1 MKKALVF
8 DFDGVI
14 LDSNH
19 IKDETFLIL
28 YKKYGKKFS
37 NYVLN
42 HHKNNRGISRFEKF
56 KIYHKILFG
65 NNIKKKEIEKL
76 NQSMNSIIINRMIKT
91 KFIYGVKNF
100 LKNYHKIYDCFI
112 ISASPEGELKEICDK
127 KKISNYFIK
136 IYGSP
141 DNKFK
146 NLNKLIKTYK
156 YKRKEILYLGDSNN
170 DYFFAK
176 KSKISFINVRNKSL
190 SLITK
195 EYTFI
200 NSFLNFNIILQNHN
214 D

>member
-19 IKDETFLIL
+19 IKDETFFEL

-42 HHKNNRGISRFEKF
+42 HHKSNRGISRFEKF
-56 KIYHKILFG
+56 KIYHKIIFD

-76 NQSMNSIIINRMIKT
+76 NQSMNSIIIKSMMKT
-91 KFIYGVKNF
+91 KLIYGIKHF

-146 NLNKLIKTYK
+146 NLNKLIKSYK
-156 YKRKEILYLGDSNN
+156 YKRKEILYLGDSSN

-190 SLITK
+190 SLISQ
-195 EYTFI
+195 ESIFI
-200 NSFLNFNIILQNHN
+200 NSFFNFNIILQNYN

>member
-1 MKKALVF
+1 
-8 DFDGVI
+8 
-14 LDSNH
+14 
-19 IKDETFLIL
+19 
-28 YKKYGKKFS
+28 
-37 NYVLN
+37 
-42 HHKNNRGISRFEKF
+42 
-56 KIYHKILFG
+56 
-65 NNIKKKEIEKL
+65 
-76 NQSMNSIIINRMIKT
+76 MNSIIINRMIKT

-112 ISASPEGELKEICDK
+112 ISASPEDELKEICDK